1 MNRIRALF
9 RPPRF
14 EDEEK
19 TREAFLLNVILW
31 VLIIVPIPLLIYAFL
46 FTPEG
51 LSRVLTQVI
60 FGEAVNVF
68 LLIVLRR
75 GYVRSTSIM
84 QIVAFTFFFTATAW
98 TGAGIHDP
106 AYQIGY
112 ALVIAIAG
120 FLIGMRGALIMV
132 GVSLL
137 SGGLMVVASDM
148 GLWSFKPAIK
158 GLSLWVVSAIL
169 FPVVA
174 VLQYLGERLRLT
186 ALAQSRTSQAQYR
199 LLADHMKDQVWL
211 MDMNMNI
218 TYVSPSVER
227 LTGYSSDEI
236 KKLPFEK
243 ILTSESFRKAEDFI
257 TIKMPKAIKA
267 SSKDLIFRT
276 LELEFI
282 LKGGQKVWGECAFS
296 FIRDDNGKPLYILGE
311 ARDITE
317 RKNTEEKLHD
327 SEEKY
332 RTILEDIQEGY
343 FEVDLT
349 GNFIF
354 FNDTLCRVMGYSR
367 EELMGMNNRQY
378 MEKEELKKIF
388 EAYNTVYITGAP
400 NKELIWRITRKD
412 GTIRYIEGSISLK
425 KDSSG
430 NPAGF
435 RGIARDITD
444 RRQVEK
450 KLREEEQKF
459 RTLAEQSSDVI
470 IMVNNKGIITYEN
483 PAVSV
488 LGINPEQRIGG
499 NVFERVHPD
508 DLKLMTD
515 SFHRLFSDKNAP
527 IQKAEVRVR
536 HADGSWH
543 LFEAVGSNLI
553 RDNVIEAV
561 ILNVRDITER
571 KNAEE
576 MLKKSELKYRNI
588 FENSIEGIYQ
598 SSIEGRF
605 MTANAALARM
615 AGYDSPEELIE
626 SIKDIGTQLYVH
638 PEDRKRFMEIRDAK
652 GFVEGFEVE
661 F

>member
-19 TREAFLLNVILW
+19 TREAFLLNIILW

-158 GLSLWVVSAIL
+158 GLNLWVVSAIL

-227 LTGYSSDEI
+227 LTGYSC
-236 KKLPFEK
+236 
-243 ILTSESFRKAEDFI
+243 
-257 TIKMPKAIKA
+257 
-267 SSKDLIFRT
+267 
-276 LELEFI
+276 
-282 LKGGQKVWGECAFS
+282 G
-296 FIRDDNGKPLYILGE
+296 
-311 ARDITE
+311 
-317 RKNTEEKLHD
+317 
-327 SEEKY
+327 
-332 RTILEDIQEGY
+332 
-343 FEVDLT
+343 
-349 GNFIF
+349 
-354 FNDTLCRVMGYSR
+354 
-367 EELMGMNNRQY
+367 
-378 MEKEELKKIF
+378 
-388 EAYNTVYITGAP
+388 
-400 NKELIWRITRKD
+400 
-412 GTIRYIEGSISLK
+412 
-425 KDSSG
+425 
-430 NPAGF
+430 
-435 RGIARDITD
+435 
-444 RRQVEK
+444 
-450 KLREEEQKF
+450 
-459 RTLAEQSSDVI
+459 
-470 IMVNNKGIITYEN
+470 
-483 PAVSV
+483 
-488 LGINPEQRIGG
+488 
-499 NVFERVHPD
+499 
-508 DLKLMTD
+508 
-515 SFHRLFSDKNAP
+515 
-527 IQKAEVRVR
+527 
-536 HADGSWH
+536 
-543 LFEAVGSNLI
+543 
-553 RDNVIEAV
+553 
-561 ILNVRDITER
+561 
-571 KNAEE
+571 
-576 MLKKSELKYRNI
+576 
-588 FENSIEGIYQ
+588 
-598 SSIEGRF
+598 
-605 MTANAALARM
+605 
-615 AGYDSPEELIE
+615 
-626 SIKDIGTQLYVH
+626 
-638 PEDRKRFMEIRDAK
+638 
-652 GFVEGFEVE
+652 
-661 F
+661 